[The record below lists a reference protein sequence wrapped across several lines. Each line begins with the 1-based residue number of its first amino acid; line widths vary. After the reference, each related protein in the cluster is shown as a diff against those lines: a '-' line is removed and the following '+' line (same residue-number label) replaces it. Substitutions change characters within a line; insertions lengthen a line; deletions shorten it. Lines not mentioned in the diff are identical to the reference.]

1 LQAELTE
8 SEITVHKDI
17 ARCITDYACISDR
30 RNVPDRVVKRAL
42 DRYKTTLH
50 QAKMDR
56 ADFNLL
62 QIARQV
68 SVYKPIN
75 MAITR
80 RSFTKE

>member
-1 LQAELTE
+1 MY
-8 SEITVHKDI
+8 
-17 ARCITDYACISDR
+17 YACISDR

-62 QIARQV
+62 
-68 SVYKPIN
+68 K
-75 MAITR
+75 
-80 RSFTKE
+80 